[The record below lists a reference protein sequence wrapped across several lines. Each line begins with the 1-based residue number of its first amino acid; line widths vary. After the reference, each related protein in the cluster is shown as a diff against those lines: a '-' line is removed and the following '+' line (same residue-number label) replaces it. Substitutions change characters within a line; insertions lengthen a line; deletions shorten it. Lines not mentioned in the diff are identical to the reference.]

1 MNSLVKH
8 AFLTLSLLLVT
19 FLFTYCDKI
28 EEESR
33 KNNSHVNLS
42 INGKEYR
49 NSKSPY
55 CFLETSYPI
64 VAYEFTESRKRF
76 SLVTDCVPEGQKDY
90 SSSDVLALEFYIF
103 LEKELEVGRKYFVH
117 SLPDLD
123 YRTPY
128 GTVDIYREKKAS
140 FCYLNINNTSENDC
154 FGNGF
159 VEFTKVDL
167 ENFDIEGVFE
177 FHIPFSKEKLD
188 NPPIVNVKGN
198 FKAIK

>member
-8 AFLTLSLLLVT
+8 SPLILSLLLIIC
-19 FLFTYCDKI
+19 LFSNCDKT

-42 INGKEYR
+42 IDGKEYR

-55 CFLETSYPI
+55 YFLETPYPI
-64 VAYEFTESRKRF
+64 VAYEFTEYRKRF
-76 SLVTDCVPEGQKDY
+76 SLVTDCVPEGVKDY
-90 SSSDVLALEFYIF
+90 SSSDVLALDFYIF

-123 YRTPY
+123 YMTPY
-128 GTVDIYREKKAS
+128 GTVDIYRKKEAS
-140 FCYLNINNTSENDC
+140 YCYLNINNTSENDC

-177 FHIPFSKEKLD
+177 FDIPFSKEELD